1 MGETTK
7 TSNKTQS
14 KVVKKSWFKGLK
26 GEFKK
31 IIWPDKETLTKQSVA
46 AIIVT
51 VLLGI
56 IIALVDAVIKF
67 GIDFVIR

>member
-7 TSNKTQS
+7 TANKVQK
-14 KVVKKSWFKGLK
+14 KVKRSWFKGLK
-26 GEFKK
+26 TEYKK
-31 IIWPDKETLTKQSVA
+31 IVWVDKETLTKQSVA

-56 IIALVDAVIKF
+56 IIALVDAIIKY
-67 GIDFVIR
+67 GIDLIIR

>member
-7 TSNKTQS
+7 TANKVQK
-14 KVVKKSWFKGLK
+14 KVKRNWFKGLK
-26 GEFKK
+26 TEFKK
-31 IIWPDKETLTKQSVA
+31 IVWIDKETLTKQSVA

-56 IIALVDAVIKF
+56 IIALVDAIIKF
-67 GIDFVIR
+67 GIDLIIR